1 MRLELQLRKSPFWI
15 RLLVEELEGEARDE
29 SEVLQYVRRERLINE
44 PVTYVDIGARG
55 GLSSSFGAVRELLHV
70 VLFEPDPNEFT
81 KLRAASASENG
92 TTVLPYAIGSIDG
105 EAMLHLTRKRA
116 CSSILE
122 PKGFM
127 SGLFGASVNGAGRE
141 YGDTSRFDVE
151 DRVEVECATLTTA
164 LKNVVEEV
172 DILKIDTQGLELE
185 ILKCIGNYRP
195 FLINVECSTT
205 DLYKGQGTVFEVGS
219 LLRGFGYFPA
229 TLMDRHLVPSRGG
242 KWRNSIPLHGDCM
255 FVPDGSTLGR
265 QIITRDPEKWLV
277 SLGIHGLLG
286 LALWQKAEFSI
297 SLK

>member
-1 MRLELQLRKSPFWI
+1 L
-15 RLLVEELEGEARDE
+15 G
-29 SEVLQYVRRERLINE
+29 
-44 PVTYVDIGARG
+44 
-55 GLSSSFGAVRELLHV
+55 
-70 VLFEPDPNEFT
+70 
-81 KLRAASASENG
+81 
-92 TTVLPYAIGSIDG
+92 
-105 EAMLHLTRKRA
+105 
-116 CSSILE
+116 
-122 PKGFM
+122 
-127 SGLFGASVNGAGRE
+127 
-141 YGDTSRFDVE
+141 
-151 DRVEVECATLTTA
+151 
-164 LKNVVEEV
+164 
-172 DILKIDTQGLELE
+172 